1 MIDLKNMILW
11 LVLMIWLV
19 FMTGKF
25 IIYLEEIS
33 LKVLL
38 FQLSSTFLFTNFSF
52 NKFLFKILNYVSLK
66 IKQLVAEFVF
76 VEDNKEK
83 IRLNDVKVGSV
94 DGLNVKVNI
103 PESITRIG
111 FIKQMMQY
119 VISRITTMIANRS
132 KDSITRN
139 MQKVLMNAIKEKTL
153 IKP

>member
-1 MIDLKNMILW
+1 M
-11 LVLMIWLV
+11 
-19 FMTGKF
+19 
-25 IIYLEEIS
+25 
-33 LKVLL
+33 
-38 FQLSSTFLFTNFSF
+38 
-52 NKFLFKILNYVSLK
+52 NYVSLK
-66 IKQLVAEFVF
+66 IRQLVAEFVF

>member
-1 MIDLKNMILW
+1 M
-11 LVLMIWLV
+11 
-19 FMTGKF
+19 
-25 IIYLEEIS
+25 
-33 LKVLL
+33 
-38 FQLSSTFLFTNFSF
+38 
-52 NKFLFKILNYVSLK
+52 NYVSLK